1 MLILGRP
8 EMLDRLFA
16 ILRQGLLT
24 LLSLFT
30 AYYAGKKDG
39 DYEREK
45 ERADGLS
52 AAHKARQTLRDN
64 SVVERLHDRFK
75 R

>member
-1 MLILGRP
+1 
-8 EMLDRLFA
+8 MLDRLFA
-16 ILRQGLLT
+16 LLRQGLLT

-39 DYEREK
+39 EYEREK
-45 ERADGLS
+45 ERADCLS
-52 AAHKARQTLRDN
+52 AAHKARQTLRDPD
-64 SVVERLHDRFK
+64 VVERLHDRFK

>member
-1 MLILGRP
+1 
-8 EMLDRLFA
+8 MLDRLFDL
-16 ILRQGLLT
+16 LRQGLLT
-24 LLSLFT
+24 LLSFFT

>member
-1 MLILGRP
+1 ML
-8 EMLDRLFA
+8 ERLFDL
-16 ILRQGLLT
+16 LRQGLLT

-45 ERADGLS
+45 DRADGLS
-52 AAHKARQTLRDN
+52 ASHKARQTLRDN